1 VQLELIK
8 GSDVVQ
14 KAQQEAAA
22 ALAAAAA
29 LEKNKG
35 KAKPTKP
42 LSKKEEAAA
51 AAAAAALAAARPP
64 ELLSFPLAL
73 ENLSRMVEVL
83 TRLCVAERGGQLPPL
98 SNGSLA
104 MSVRSLVGTLSVL
117 MPWEYRRVFAR
128 NVCRA
133 LTVISGGEEARRETV
148 RDTMSLGPLLDI
160 ISAPGMCF
168 KCFESIAYRVTLS
181 RWTTHSRQ
189 SFATSPSCVLMPS
202 SSCFVSTDAS
212 PEGVHIRRCA
222 EAAMH
227 HIISPLPHSS
237 TSVDPSILTGTG
249 ASPFLASSAL
259 VTALGSEDTLTW
271 QAALRLLARLMQAE
285 SNTSILASTPLPAL
299 HKIAAWLVAKAGG
312 SEHWPANADPP
323 SSVPIK
329 ALLIAFA
336 DSLTAIAR
344 GKDAAAAQGVGS
356 DDMVGKLVGLLSQG
370 PLSEADLLAG
380 RDRQAMCCYAAGSGN
395 PDVAFALFG
404 PEHWDLDMGALEKDA
419 VPQTIVPRAR
429 LARSLTAI
437 AGAGGAGGGFVVEKA
452 SAVVMKLLALDM
464 DVGGQR
470 RSWEAFV
477 PKDQALLHD
486 QLRLELLQLAAAGK
500 SNSLKQN
507 DSVRREAIVCQV
519 EGDSVGGALADSG
532 LPAGWA

>member
-1 VQLELIK
+1 MQLELIK

-83 TRLCVAERGGQLPPL
+83 TRLCVAERSGQLSSL
-98 SNGSLA
+98 SGGSLE

-117 MPWEYRRVFAR
+117 MPWEYRKVFAR

-133 LTVISGGEEARRETV
+133 LTVISGGEEARREAV

-160 ISAPGMCF
+160 ISAPGR
-168 KCFESIAYRVTLS
+168 CFESLGLQQVAIY
-181 RWTTHSRQ
+181 SRQ
-189 SFATSPSCVLMPS
+189 SFAASQSCVLTPS
-202 SSCFVSTDAS
+202 SCVCCAIDAS
-212 PEGVHIRRCA
+212 PEGVLIRRSA

-227 HIISPLPHSS
+227 HIISPLPLSS
-237 TSVDPSILTGTG
+237 SSVDPSILTGTG
-249 ASPFLASSAL
+249 TGGAPFLAPSAL
-259 VTALGSEDTLTW
+259 VTALGSDDTLTW

-285 SNTSILASTPLPAL
+285 SNTSVLASTPLPAL
-299 HKIAAWLVAKAGG
+299 HKIAAWLVAKAGS
-312 SEHWPANADPP
+312 SEHWPADAEPP

-336 DSLTAIAR
+336 DSLTCIAR

-356 DDMVGKLVGLLSQG
+356 DDMVGKLVGLLTQG
-370 PLSEADLLAG
+370 PLSDTDLLAG
-380 RDRQAMCCYAAGSGN
+380 RDRRAMCCYAAGSAN
-395 PDVAFALFG
+395 PDVAFELFG
-404 PEHWDLDMGALEKDA
+404 PEHWDLDMGALEKGA
-419 VPQTIVPRAR
+419 VPQAIVPRAR
-429 LARSLTAI
+429 LVRSLAAI
-437 AGAGGAGGGFVVEKA
+437 AGVGGTGGGFVVEKA
-452 SAVVMKLLALDM
+452 SGVVVKLLALDM

-477 PKDQALLHD
+477 PRDQALLHD

-500 SNSLKQN
+500 
-507 DSVRREAIVCQV
+507 
-519 EGDSVGGALADSG
+519 
-532 LPAGWA
+532 